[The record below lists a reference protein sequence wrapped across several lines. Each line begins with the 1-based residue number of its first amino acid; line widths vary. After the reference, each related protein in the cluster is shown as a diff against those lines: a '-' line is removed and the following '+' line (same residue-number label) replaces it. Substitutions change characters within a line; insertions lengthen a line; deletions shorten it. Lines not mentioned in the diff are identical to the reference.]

1 MADLEYLKKSAWQ
14 KFTFNFVN
22 YFKNLPIRLATF
34 FKKTVP
40 AFFLKMFAYF
50 ISIFAFLGEAAK
62 KGDWKT
68 RTTFAVMGF
77 GQMARKQ
84 IVRGILFLIFQI
96 VFVLFMVF
104 FGAQYLAKLGT
115 LGEVAG
121 TEIWNENTGVYEY
134 TFIDNSLLILLYSL
148 ITIFVMIAFVYAW
161 YQSIK
166 VSYAA
171 QMTEE
176 AKRKLATTKDDIE
189 KLVNEQYHTTLLAI
203 PMGGIFFFTVLPII
217 FMVFIAFTN
226 YDLQHSPPKNLFTWT
241 GFNSFAQVFGGGVGA
256 NAKFGFTF
264 ASILLWTLVWAFFAT
279 FTSYFL
285 GMIVALMINKKGIK
299 FKKLWRTV
307 LIITVAVP
315 QFVSLMLMS
324 QMLSETGIINLLLI
338 KWGVI
343 EKSLPFFTDTTWARA
358 TIIVV
363 NIWVGIPFTMLMCT
377 GILMNIPE
385 DLYESARIDGAG
397 PFKAYMNITLPYMLH
412 VTTPYLISA
421 FVANINNFNV
431 IFLLS
436 GGDPVSLDYQN
447 AGTTDLLVTWLYKLT
462 YSNGNYT
469 MAAVIGILTFVI
481 ISSFSLIVYSRSK
494 AVQNEE
500 ELM

>member
-1 MADLEYLKKSAWQ
+1 MADLEYLKKSPWQ

-22 YFKNLPIRLATF
+22 YFKNLPERLVAF
-34 FKKTVP
+34 FKKFPLFFKGLFATV
-40 AFFLKMFAYF
+40 A
-50 ISIFAFLGEAAK
+50 SIFIFLGEAMK

-68 RTTFAVMGF
+68 RTTFGVMGF

-84 IVRGILFLIFQI
+84 ILRGILFLVFQVIFI
-96 VFVLFMVF
+96 LYMVF
-104 FGAQYLAKLGT
+104 FGVKYLAKFGT

-121 TEIWNENTGVYEY
+121 AEMWDEELGIYVYTY
-134 TFIDNSLLILLYSL
+134 VDNSLLILLYSI
-148 ITIFVMIAFVYAW
+148 ITLFIMIAFVYAW

-171 QMTEE
+171 QMVEE
-176 AKRKLATTKDDIE
+176 AGRKLANAGEDVETLI
-189 KLVNEQYHTTLLAI
+189 NEQYHTTLLAI
-203 PMGGIFFFTVLPII
+203 PMGGIFFFTILPII

-226 YDLQHSPPKNLFTWT
+226 YDLDHSPPKELFTWT
-241 GFNSFAQVFGGGVGA
+241 GFNSFIQIFGGGMGT
-256 NAKFGFTF
+256 NSKFGFTF
-264 ASILLWTLVWAFFAT
+264 ASVLLWTLIWAFFAT

-285 GMIVALMINKKGIK
+285 GMIVSLMINKKGIK
-299 FKKLWRTV
+299 FKKLWRTI

-324 QMLSETGIINLLLI
+324 QMLSENGIVNKLFL

-343 EKSLPFFTDTTWARA
+343 KEALPFFTNTTWARA
-358 TIIVV
+358 TIIIV

-397 PFKAYMNITLPYMLH
+397 PVKAYMQITLPYMIH
-412 VTTPYLISA
+412 VTTPYLVSA

-436 GGDPVSLDYQN
+436 GGDPSSLDYQN

-469 MAAVIGILTFVI
+469 MASVIGILTFVI
-481 ISSFSLIVYSRSK
+481 ISTFSMIVYTRSN
-494 AVQNEE
+494 AVKNEE